1 MVPENTTNKEKSLN
15 NPIDNNSNKNESKN
29 EKQKEESSQIIKT
42 EINKLPINSN
52 STSLKE
58 VTKDNNLAV
67 VKKDDNTEIQPISQ
81 ENVKQKKSKASV
93 ISIILLLFAVLLLLA
108 FSVFT
113 IYNTTN
119 TNIANGVFINGVDV
133 SGLSK
138 DSATDTINTFIQ
150 EHSSDEIILTHNDYE
165 TSISLAQ
172 ISSSFNVESA
182 INEAYNIN
190 KSSNV
195 LENSFTAIKL
205 FFMPADIDLSY
216 SCDDNQLTKYLEE
229 ISPNLPDTVVESSY
243 YIEDNTL
250 IITKGKTGN
259 IVNVAQMKDYI
270 KKQIDSLNFKGKKLN
285 IITTSKSP
293 AAIDIELIYNEIHK
307 EAKDAYF
314 TKDPYALY
322 PSENG
327 VDFSI
332 SLADAKALL
341 DQQQDEYH
349 IPLKILYPNVTTDK
363 LGDEAFP
370 NELSSFSTKYS
381 SNANRTT
388 NLILA
393 TNKINGT
400 IVMPGETFSYN
411 KTVGERTISAGYK
424 EAAIYVN
431 GETVDG
437 VGGGICQ
444 IATTLYEAALY
455 ANLEIVE
462 RSNHQFV
469 PSYIGAGLDATVV
482 YGLTDFKF
490 KNNRNYPIKIIA
502 SVGGGSVYF
511 QIKGLSTTDD
521 YDVQISATSSKT
533 ATSINAVTY
542 KTLSRNGQV
551 VSSEIISRDTYK
563 RH

>member
-29 EKQKEESSQIIKT
+29 EKLKEESSQIIKT

>member
-1 MVPENTTNKEKSLN
+1 MVPENTTNKEKALN
-15 NPIDNNSNKNESKN
+15 TEQNNNTNNESNMQKDEKTTNPI
-29 EKQKEESSQIIKT
+29 IKV
-42 EINKLPINSN
+42 EANKLPKNSN
-52 STSLKE
+52 STSLKK
-58 VTKDNNLAV
+58 VTEDNNLAI
-67 VKKDDNTEIQPISQ
+67 VKDNNKEIQPVVQ
-81 ENVKQKKSKASV
+81 ENLKQKKSKISI
-93 ISIILLLFAVLLLLA
+93 ISIILLLLAVLLLLT

-138 DSATDTINTFIQ
+138 ESAKDTINTFIQ
-150 EHSSDEIILTHNDYE
+150 EHSADEIILTHNDYE
-165 TSISLAQ
+165 TSISLDQ
-172 ISSSFNVESA
+172 ISSSFDIESA

-190 KSSNV
+190 RASNV

-205 FFMPADIDLSY
+205 LFMPADIDLSY
-216 SCDDNQLTKYLEE
+216 SCDDDQLTKNLEE

-243 YIEDNTL
+243 YIENNTL

-259 IVNVAQMKDYI
+259 VVNVSQMKDYI

-293 AAIDIELIYNEIHK
+293 AAIDIDSIYKEVHK

-341 DQQQDEYH
+341 EKNQDEYQ
-349 IPLKILYPNVTTDK
+349 IPLKILCPNITTDK

-370 NELSSFSTKYS
+370 NELSSFSTRYS

-393 TNKINGT
+393 ADKINGT

-411 KTVGERTISAGYK
+411 KTVGERTIAKGYK

-444 IATTLYEAALY
+444 VATTLYEAALY

-533 ATSINAVTY
+533 VTSVNSVTY

-551 VSSEIISRDTYK
+551 ISSEIISRDTYK